1 MIKKY
6 VQYGCGFDAPDG
18 WINYDASPTLFF
30 ERIPFLGRLYTKNE
44 KRFPKNVQWG
54 DIVRGLPH
62 GEESIQGIF
71 CSHVLEHLSLED
83 CRKAIQNTYRYLKP
97 GGIFRLVLPDLQYA
111 IEEYTKNCTPEAA
124 RRFMETTLLGS
135 HSRGSLAHRFKD
147 CVLGNSKH
155 QWMWDEKAMIQELK
169 NAGFRQV
176 RRAKYGD
183 SADQKFSEAEREGRF
198 VNSLALEAI
207 K

>member
-1 MIKKY
+1 MKTY

-18 WINYDASPTLFF
+18 WINYDASPTLLF
-30 ERIPFLGRLYTKNE
+30 ERIPFFGRLYTRNE
-44 KRFPKNVQWG
+44 KRFPQNVIWG

-62 GEESIQGIF
+62 GKESVRGIY
-71 CSHVLEHLSLED
+71 CSHILEHLSLED
-83 CRKAIQNTYRYLKP
+83 CRKAISNTYDYLVP
-97 GGIFRLVLPDLQYA
+97 GGIFRLVVPDLELAMQ
-111 IEEYTKNCTPEAA
+111 EYRKELSSEAA
-124 RRFMETTLLGS
+124 NLFMKSTMLGTI
-135 HSRGSLAHRFKD
+135 SRGNFARRMVD
-147 CVLGNSKH
+147 CVFGNSKH

-183 SADQKFSEAEREGRF
+183 SADKKFSEAEREGRF